1 MVVNT
6 KNMNKEKTLI
16 IGFDQFEVSDSQLF
30 IYVNAYLPLALYGYL
45 PFRW

>member
-1 MVVNT
+1 MVANT
-6 KNMNKEKTLI
+6 KNMDKEKTLI

-30 IYVNAYLPLALYGYL
+30 IYVNAYILALYGYL